1 MLHVGFHSGLFDSF
15 NLRAVAAPGIV
26 SVAEGCMRLSSR
38 WVGSRAG
45 SVPSRAS
52 D

>member
-15 NLRAVAAPGIV
+15 NLGGVAAPGIV
-26 SVAEGCMRLSSR
+26 SVAEGCTRVCSR

-45 SVPSRAS
+45 SVPSHAP